1 MLAQLSVQNFAVIKN
16 IAIEFD
22 EGLNALTGE
31 TGAGKSVLIDALALA
46 LGYKASREAV
56 RTGCEKTV
64 VQAAFFIDENHPSC
78 MLAQEAG
85 ISVEEQLIFTR
96 EVTAAGRSICRI
108 NATLVTASLLRQL
121 GAKLVDIHGQHEHQ
135 SLLDKSRHIA
145 FLINI
150 LPRQSGRQRR

>member
-64 VQAAFFIDENHPSC
+64 VQAVFFIDENHPSH
-78 MLAQEAG
+78 AG
-85 ISVEEQLIFTR
+85 ASRYQRGRAAHLYK
-96 EVTAAGRSICRI
+96 EVTAAGL
-108 NATLVTASLLRQL
+108 A
-121 GAKLVDIHGQHEHQ
+121 
-135 SLLDKSRHIA
+135 
-145 FLINI
+145 
-150 LPRQSGRQRR
+150 LPHKRRW

>member
-64 VQAAFFIDENHPSC
+64 VQAAFLLTKTIRPACWRKKQVS
-78 MLAQEAG
+78 AWKSSSSSQEKSPPQGA
-85 ISVEEQLIFTR
+85 VF
-96 EVTAAGRSICRI
+96 AA
-108 NATLVTASLLRQL
+108 
-121 GAKLVDIHGQHEHQ
+121 
-135 SLLDKSRHIA
+135 
-145 FLINI
+145 
-150 LPRQSGRQRR
+150 